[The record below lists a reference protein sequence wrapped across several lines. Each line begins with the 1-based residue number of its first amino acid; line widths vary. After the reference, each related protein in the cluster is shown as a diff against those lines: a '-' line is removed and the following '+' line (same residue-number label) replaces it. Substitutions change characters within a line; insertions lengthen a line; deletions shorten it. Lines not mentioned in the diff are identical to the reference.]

1 MNREETVDF
10 HIKST
15 WHSISRMYNQKAA
28 QAENFTSSIGFAL
41 ININSTDG
49 TPATKIAPLM
59 GLESRSLT
67 RILKTME
74 EKGLIYK
81 KADPVDRRS
90 VRIFLTEE
98 GLRLKILS
106 VKTINE
112 FNELVRKSLTEEELN
127 VFFCVFKKI
136 NKVIEDFSNKPLAIF
151 PEGMNNKDLHYGQN
165 QLNPK

>member
-1 MNREETVDF
+1 MKREETVDF

-15 WHSISRMYNQKAA
+15 WHSIARMYNQKAA
-28 QAENFTSSIGFAL
+28 QAENLTSSIGFTL
-41 ININSTDG
+41 ININTSEG

-81 KADPVDRRS
+81 KADPLDKRS

-98 GLRLKILS
+98 GIRLKIMS
-106 VKTINE
+106 VNTINE
-112 FNELVRKSLTEEELN
+112 FNARVRKSLTQEELESFFK
-127 VFFCVFKKI
+127 VFEKI
-136 NKVIEDFSNKPLAIF
+136 NKVIVDFQHDAIASSNEERAAKEDLS
-151 PEGMNNKDLHYGQN
+151 YGQ
-165 QLNPK
+165 